1 MERSNDKYYS
11 LYVEFCSFCDTGLF
25 LSLHAVMQ
33 TNKLWPHFIGLILMA
48 ISSFPAYHLLG

>member
-48 ISSFPAYHLLG
+48 ISSFPAYH